1 LKNKKALDNISN
13 SQLGHIQMDYRICC
27 AMANFNM
34 VICIPDGKNSEN
46 SKKNKK
52 KMLKVR
58 K

>member
-34 VICIPDGKNSEN
+34 VIFIPDGKNSVEIA
-46 SKKNKK
+46 KRIRKRC
-52 KMLKVR
+52 LK
-58 K
+58 